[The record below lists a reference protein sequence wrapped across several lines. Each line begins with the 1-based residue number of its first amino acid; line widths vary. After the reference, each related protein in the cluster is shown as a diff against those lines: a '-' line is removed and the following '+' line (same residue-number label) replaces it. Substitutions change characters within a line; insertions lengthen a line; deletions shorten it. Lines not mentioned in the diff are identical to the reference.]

1 MPVLREQFEN
11 RVFQPGYNMATMSIE
26 EAGEIDY
33 MEMLERTEREKQSA
47 ARKVCFLVCFVQF
60 VLIDCFAVCGVG
72 RRA

>member
-1 MPVLREQFEN
+1 
-11 RVFQPGYNMATMSIE
+11 MSIE